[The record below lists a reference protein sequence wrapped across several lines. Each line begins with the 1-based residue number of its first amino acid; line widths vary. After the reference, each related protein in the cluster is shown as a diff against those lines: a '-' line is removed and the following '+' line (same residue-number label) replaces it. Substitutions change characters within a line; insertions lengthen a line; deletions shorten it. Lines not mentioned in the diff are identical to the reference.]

1 MTPCKTPLFSP
12 FDNMLRLGCSFRSY
26 PGPDWRISLKI
37 LKSCLLSGLQL
48 GLGLNLLAAELRCC
62 CFFHHCKTRG
72 ACCRWSSGI
81 QESSSGPKFF
91 HLMRYCL
98 LEPCPLWALMK
109 STSNSSEASSSV
121 LGSSG
126 LVGVDT
132 LPGRSDGV
140 ETSGKL

>member
-1 MTPCKTPLFSP
+1 MV
-12 FDNMLRLGCSFRSY
+12 
-26 PGPDWRISLKI
+26 SLKV

-48 GLGLNLLAAELRCC
+48 GLGLGLSLLAAELCC
-62 CFFHHCKTRG
+62 CYSFHHCKTHG

-91 HLMRYCL
+91 HPIKYCL

-121 LGSSG
+121 LGLSG

-132 LPGRSDGV
+132 LPGKSDGV
-140 ETSGKL
+140 ERQGGC